1 MSKNTYESPLCS
13 RYASKEMQY
22 IFSPDFKFST
32 WRKLWCALA
41 ESEKELGLPITD
53 EQIAEMKSHVY
64 DIDYEKAAEYEK
76 KLRHD
81 VMAHVHTFGEC
92 CPKAKPI
99 IHLGATSC
107 YVGDNTDIIQM
118 RDGLVQIKKLLVNA
132 IATLAAF
139 ADKHKDVP
147 TLAYTHFQAAQPTTV
162 GKRATLWLQDL
173 IMDYDR
179 LEFELSQLKLLGCK
193 GTTGTGASF
202 LELFHG
208 DREKV
213 RLLEQK
219 IAGKMNFE
227 ACVAVSGQTYSRKID
242 AFALNV
248 LSGIA
253 QSAYK
258 MATDIRL
265 LAHLKEFDEPF
276 EANQIGSSAMAYK
289 RNPMRCERIV
299 SLSRY
304 VLNDAKNAA
313 DTAATQWLERTLDDS
328 ANRRISI
335 PEAFLAVDAIL
346 TLIINVIC
354 GGVIY
359 PKVMEKHLNEELPFI
374 ASENILMDAVSRG
387 GDRQEL
393 HEAIR
398 QYSQIA
404 AARIKLEGLDNN
416 LLDLMKKDE
425 RFGLTEE
432 RLGEVLNIRKFIGC
446 APEQTTAFLENVA
459 KPIIKANESLLGVH
473 ADINV

>member
-1 MSKNTYESPLCS
+1 MKNIYESPLCS
-13 RYASKEMQY
+13 RYASEKMQY

-41 ESEKELGLPITD
+41 ESEKELGLAITD
-53 EQIAEMKSHVY
+53 EQIAEMKAHVY
-64 DIDYEKAAEYEK
+64 DIDYKREAEYEA

-81 VMAHVHTFGEC
+81 VMAHLHTFAEL

-107 YVGDNTDIIQM
+107 FVGDNTDIIQM
-118 RDGLVQIKKLLVNA
+118 REGLLQIKLLLVNA
-132 IATLAAF
+132 IAALADF
-139 ADKHKDVP
+139 AGKNKDMP

-173 IMDYDR
+173 IMDLER
-179 LEFELSQLKLLGCK
+179 LEFELSKLKLLGCK

-202 LELFHG
+202 LELFGG
-208 DREKV
+208 DTEKV
-213 RLLEQK
+213 SELEHK
-219 IAGKMNFE
+219 IAEKMDFD
-227 ACVAVSGQTYSRKID
+227 ACVAVSGQTYTRKID
-242 AFALNV
+242 SFVLNV
-248 LSGIA
+248 LAGIA

-265 LAHLKEFDEPF
+265 LTHLKELDEPF
-276 EANQIGSSAMAYK
+276 ETNQIGSSAMAYK

-304 VLNDAKNAA
+304 VMNDAKNAA

-335 PEAFLAVDAIL
+335 PEAFLATDAIL
-346 TLIINVIC
+346 TLIINVISGC
-354 GGVIY
+354 TVY
-359 PKVMEKHLNEELPFI
+359 PKVMEKHLTEEMPFI
-374 ASENILMDAVSRG
+374 ATENILMDAVSRG

-404 AARIKLEGLDNN
+404 AANVKLEGKDNN
-416 LLDLMKKDE
+416 LLELLIADS
-425 RFGLTEE
+425 RFGLTEKGIKE
-432 RLGEVLNIRKFIGC
+432 ILDVRKFVGC
-446 APEQTTAFLENVA
+446 APEQTQRFLESYV
-459 KPIIKANESLLGVH
+459 KPILEINKKLIGVK